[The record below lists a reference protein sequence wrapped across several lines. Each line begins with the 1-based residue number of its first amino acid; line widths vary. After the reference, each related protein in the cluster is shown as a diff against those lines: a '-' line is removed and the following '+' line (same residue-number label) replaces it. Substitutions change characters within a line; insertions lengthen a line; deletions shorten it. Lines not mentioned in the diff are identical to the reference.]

1 MGTKVWRLGLVSDF
15 NLQNFASLLK
25 NSAELPVVDCVLAP
39 FGQVVPTLL
48 KQNTDFWG
56 SELDALLVWTRPEAV
71 IESFNEVLAYR
82 DASRDQLTAEVDRFC
97 TLLKGVPDEI
107 KMILVPTWTVPA
119 YQRGLGL
126 IDMKGHGGI
135 ALSLMRMNL
144 CLAECLAKDVRTFVL
159 AADRWINTVGSKGF
173 DPRLWYLSKIPFS
186 NEVFKEA
193 AGDVKAAIRAV
204 SGQAK
209 KVIIVD
215 LDETLWGGIVGD
227 LGWQN
232 IRLGGH
238 DAIGEAYADF
248 QRSLKRLSGRGILL
262 GIVSK
267 NEEEL
272 ALEAIRNHPEMVLNL
287 DDFAGWRINWQDK
300 AQNIVELV
308 NDLNLGID
316 SVVFIDDNPFERARV
331 REALPEVLVPEWPD
345 NPLFYT
351 SALLKLNC
359 FDIPSVSSE
368 DRSRTNMYVSER
380 KRKQLSREVGSLGE
394 WLKTL
399 QLSVKVEELNEANLE
414 RAVQLLNKT
423 NQMNLSTRRMTQK
436 ELYDWAN
443 SRQNKLWTFRVSDKH
458 GDSGLTGI
466 ASLSMEDRVGRI
478 VDFILSCRVMGRRV
492 EEAMLN
498 TVIQEAKSRGLK
510 EVYARYIPTSKN
522 MPCKRF
528 LEQSKLEGVDSHT
541 FRWNLDKPYEPP
553 EGLTIEQLPISL
565 DLAKADQ

>member
-1 MGTKVWRLGLVSDF
+1 
-15 NLQNFASLLK
+15 
-25 NSAELPVVDCVLAP
+25 
-39 FGQVVPTLL
+39 
-48 KQNTDFWG
+48 
-56 SELDALLVWTRPEAV
+56 V

-82 DASRDQLTAEVDRFC
+82 DVSRDRLTVEVDRFC

-107 KMILVPTWTVPA
+107 KMILVPTWTVPSC
-119 YQRGLGL
+119 QRGLGL

-144 CLAECLAKDVRTFVL
+144 CLAECLADDVRTFVL
-159 AADRWINTVGSKGF
+159 AADRWINTAGNKGF
-173 DPRLWYLSKIPFS
+173 DPRLWYLSKTPFS

-204 SGQAK
+204 AGQAK

-215 LDETLWGGIVGD
+215 LDETLWGGIMGD

-272 ALEAIRNHPEMVLNL
+272 ALEAIKNHPEMVLKL

-300 AQNIVELV
+300 AQNIVELIS
-308 NDLNLGID
+308 DLNLGID
-316 SVVFIDDNPFERARV
+316 SAVFIDDNPVERARV
-331 REALPEVLVPEWPD
+331 REALPEVMVPEWPC
-345 NPLFYT
+345 NPIFYT
-351 SALLKLNC
+351 TALLKLNC

-368 DRSRTNMYVSER
+368 DRSRTSMYVSER
-380 KRKQLSREVGSLGE
+380 KRKQLSHEVGSLGE

-399 QLSVKVEELNEANLE
+399 ELIVKVEELNEANLE
-414 RAVQLLNKT
+414 RAAQLLNKT
-423 NQMNLSTRRMTQK
+423 NQMNLSTRRMTKK
-436 ELYDWAN
+436 ELRDWAS
-443 SRQNKLWTFRVSDKH
+443 SRQNKFWTFRVSDKF

-466 ASLSMEDRVGRI
+466 ASLSVEDRTGRI
-478 VDFILSCRVMGRRV
+478 IDFILSCRVMGRGV
-492 EEAMLN
+492 EEAMLSI
-498 TVIQEAKSRGLK
+498 VIQEAKNRELK
-510 EVYARYIPTSKN
+510 EVYVRHIPTSKN
-522 MPCKRF
+522 VPCKRF
-528 LEQSKLEGVDSHT
+528 LEHSKLERVDSHT
-541 FRWNLDKPYEPP
+541 FRWNLERPYEPP
-553 EGLTIEQLPISL
+553 DGLTIEYLPL
-565 DLAKADQ
+565 LPEFAKVDK